1 MNKDFFLSR
10 LSDQI
15 RTPLN
20 GIIGYSQLLAQTRLD
35 KTQQNYINSVNACSL
50 QLISL
55 INDILDLSKLSSGK
69 AVIRNECFSI
79 SEITDEVS
87 LTMDSIIKEKRQ
99 KLYFVI
105 DKNTP
110 EYIVSDKQKISQ
122 ILINLISNANKFS
135 PVNTRIIVNVNSQKN
150 NFLKF
155 TVDDNGIGISEEDIS
170 KLFTPFLQLEESLV
184 KNGSGIGLVICK
196 KLVELLGGEISVQ
209 SVKGS
214 GSIFSFTIHFE
225 PYEQFKKIVEKNSTI
240 LKDKI
245 VLIIDSDTDT
255 RINISE
261 ILFESGIKPISLSSS
276 IEGYKIIES
285 KRYDLSCVLLSIYM
299 PDISA
304 VKFLKQIK
312 EISGDLPVIA
322 LSPVNERF
330 DYTNFDKVIHKPVNR
345 VKLIDTIYKLI
356 NKDDI
361 TPFQLNDVKP
371 ALKLEKKEVS
381 ILIAED
387 NSSNLNMLLKMLDT
401 MGYKNIDT
409 ATDGDQ
415 AISKLS
421 TNTYDILLL
430 DLKIPIKDG
439 FQIAEYIQN
448 SGKHINIAVLS
459 SSVLDSDRDKCKVL
473 GIKYFLLKPFGIT
486 NLKIMMNRLVNGTIK

>member
-1 MNKDFFLSR
+1 MNKDYFLSR
-10 LSDQI
+10 LSEQV

-35 KTQQNYINSVNACSL
+35 KTQKNYINCVNSYSL

-55 INDILDLSKLSSGK
+55 INDILDLSKLSYGK
-69 AVIRNECFSI
+69 AVIRNECFLI
-79 SEITDEVS
+79 SEIVDEVS
-87 LTMDSIIKEKRQ
+87 LTMESNIKEKRQ

-105 DKNTP
+105 DKNVP
-110 EYIVSDKQKISQ
+110 ENIVSDKQKISQ

-135 PVNTRIIVNVNSQKN
+135 PVNTRIIVNVSSQPYN
-150 NFLKF
+150 CLKF
-155 TVDDNGIGISEEDIS
+155 TVDDNGIGISEDDRK
-170 KLFTPFLQLEESLV
+170 KLFTPFLQLEDSLI
-184 KNGSGIGLVICK
+184 KNGSGLGLVISK

-214 GSIFSFTIHFE
+214 GSVFSFTIHFE
-225 PYEQFKKIVEKNSTI
+225 SYEQFKKIVEQNSAI
-240 LKDKI
+240 LYDKT
-245 VLIIDSDTDT
+245 VLIVDSDTDT

-261 ILFESGIKPISLSSS
+261 ILFQSGIKPISLSSS

-285 KRYDLSCVLLSIYM
+285 KRHDFCCVLLCIYM
-299 PDISA
+299 PEISGSKL
-304 VKFLKQIK
+304 VKQIK
-312 EISGDLPVIA
+312 EISPELPVIG
-322 LSPVNERF
+322 LSLPNETL
-330 DYTNFDKVIHKPVNR
+330 DYTEFDKVVHKPVNA
-345 VKLIDTIYKLI
+345 VKLIDTIYKLV

-361 TPFQLNDVKP
+361 TPFQLNEVKP
-371 ALKLEKKEVS
+371 TLKVEKKEVS

-387 NSSNLNMLLKMLDT
+387 ISSNLNMLVKMLDT

-409 ATDGDQ
+409 ATDGEE

-421 TNTYDILLL
+421 KNTYDILLL

-459 SSVLDSDRDKCKVL
+459 ASVLDSDRDKCKAL
-473 GIKYFLLKPFGIT
+473 GIKYFLLKPFGMT
-486 NLKIMMNRLVNGTIK
+486 NLKIMMSKLINGTIK